1 MASVMIQE
9 GSSGN
14 EGIPRGVSGS
24 RTGRKYSSGV
34 ARELWIS
41 LKNHFVLISCCCGP

>member
-24 RTGRKYSSGV
+24 RTDRNAFWSSQGTV
-34 ARELWIS
+34 D
-41 LKNHFVLISCCCGP
+41 